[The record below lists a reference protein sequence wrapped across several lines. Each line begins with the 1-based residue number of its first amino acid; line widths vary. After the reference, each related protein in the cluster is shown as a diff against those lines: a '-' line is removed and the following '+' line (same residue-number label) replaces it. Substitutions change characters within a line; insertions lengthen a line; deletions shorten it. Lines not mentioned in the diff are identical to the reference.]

1 MNKFFILLKKCSLD
15 LLSFPRVK
23 LEISKVHDGHEGK
36 FSMIFTYKMQKLG
49 YSSSKLSATV
59 SILGILAVVLD
70 KFGRELHYAL
80 YIVTR
85 SNNSAQGSHFSSN
98 VA

>member
-1 MNKFFILLKKCSLD
+1 
-15 LLSFPRVK
+15 
-23 LEISKVHDGHEGK
+23 
-36 FSMIFTYKMQKLG
+36 MQKLG

-98 VA
+98 VAYYDRNNRNNLAVSIHCY